1 MQHTE
6 RGKLS
11 IRTEFAAR
19 KRKQIIVSIPL
30 IALIIL
36 LGLFLLSGNNPNNTI
51 LGMPAKVWGPA
62 FVILFT
68 GGIGFSLHNW
78 RCPACHK
85 YLGKVINPRF
95 CFKCG
100 TALS

>member
-19 KRKQIIVSIPL
+19 KRNQIIVSIPL
-30 IALIIL
+30 IAMIIL
-36 LGLFLLSGNNPNNTI
+36 LVLFLLSGTNPNNAI
-51 LGMPAKVWGPA
+51 LGMPATVWGPA

-68 GGIGFSLHNW
+68 GGIGFSLVNW
-78 RCPACHK
+78 RCPACKK
-85 YLGKVINPRF
+85 YLGKVINPKF
-95 CFKCG
+95 CSKCG